1 MSLPGRISIEGGLP
15 PIPEAQTRAG
25 SCTAHAVVA
34 LLEYMTDCRTRLSVA
49 FLFAAMR
56 IKVREWLDR
65 NLEAIARGKRGDAD
79 FEHVFSANLAG
90 LRCVLDG
97 NAPDSKASRRFTE
110 MFRKRVQETFAV
122 DRGCPIRFASDA
134 LQEYGICRHAFWP
147 EGDVGAAVSFA
158 GDEST
163 LPDAACAD
171 ARRRRFANG
180 LDFLPEPGNVEA
192 IKAVLA
198 GANDNRK
205 MPVVLALGPDGE
217 HDAHAV
223 LAVGYQD
230 DAAQPGGG
238 FFLVRDGS
246 GSRRPARLPY
256 AETSE
261 RCTEAA
267 TILQSRADYY
277 GDGYGGFV
285 TRRRVRRTAF
295 AAAVVALAA
304 VGLAG
309 WLAWRNSPAVVDA
322 PFAWLASPGL
332 DVERLVIVG
341 DATYG
346 SCLNED
352 DCILRQFFKK
362 DQQPRV
368 SASMS
373 YNGVAVATS
382 GRPDILML
390 FARSSAQ
397 PYSASDKAAIADY
410 LSSGGTVLV
419 FVCDCNR
426 PTMADLLAPYGV
438 KIQGVAGKPPIRAVA
453 PKVRDGQ
460 RDGYSYFRI
469 VEMTGDWHALI
480 VTDDG
485 TDSPVM
491 AFRRV
496 GNGKLFCAAQQ
507 LFGTIGGKRSRNS
520 DWWGDLL
527 FACAADSCCA
537 QADKLR

>member
-1 MSLPGRISIEGGLP
+1 MSLPGRISLEGGLP
-15 PIPEAQTRAG
+15 PIPEVQARAG

-65 NLEAIARGKRGDAD
+65 NLEAIVCGEKGDAD

-90 LRCVLDG
+90 LRCVLDE

-110 MFRKRVQETFAV
+110 MFRERAQETFSIG
-122 DRGCPIRFASDA
+122 RGCPIRFASDA
-134 LQEYGICRHAFWP
+134 LREYGICRHAFWP

-158 GDEST
+158 GGEPT
-163 LPDAACAD
+163 LPDAARAD

-180 LDFLPEPGNVEA
+180 LDFLPEPGNVESV
-192 IKAVLA
+192 KAVLA
-198 GANDNRK
+198 GANDNRR
-205 MPVVLALGPDGE
+205 MPVVLALDSDGE

-223 LAVGYQD
+223 LAVGYRD
-230 DAAQPGGG
+230 DASQPGGG

-246 GSRRPARLPY
+246 GSKHPARLPY
-256 AETSE
+256 AAVAE

-267 TILQSRADYY
+267 TIMQSKADYY

-285 TRRRVRRTAF
+285 TQRRVRRAIC
-295 AAAVVALAA
+295 AAAVAALAA
-304 VGLAG
+304 IGVSG

-322 PFAWLASPGL
+322 PFAWLASPRL
-332 DVERLVIVG
+332 DVERLTVVG

-346 SCLNED
+346 SCLKED
-352 DCILRQFFKK
+352 SCILHQFFRK
-362 DQQPRV
+362 DQQSRV

-373 YNGVAVATS
+373 SNGVAVAAS
-382 GRPDILML
+382 GCPDILML
-390 FARSSAQ
+390 FARSSSQ

-426 PTMADLLAPYGV
+426 PMMADLLAPYGV
-438 KIQGVAGKPPIRAVA
+438 KIQGLAGKPPIRAVA
-453 PKVRDGQ
+453 PRVRDGQ
-460 RDGYSYFRI
+460 LDGYSYFRV
-469 VEMTGDWHALI
+469 VEMTVDWHALI

-507 LFGTIGGKRSRNS
+507 LFGAIGDRRSRNS

-527 FACAADSCCA
+527 FACAADSCCV
-537 QADKLR
+537 QADKSP

>member
-1 MSLPGRISIEGGLP
+1 MSLPGRISLEGGLP
-15 PIPEAQTRAG
+15 PIPEVQAWAG

-65 NLEAIARGKRGDAD
+65 NLEAIVRGERGDAD

-90 LRCVLDG
+90 LRCVLDE

-110 MFRKRVQETFAV
+110 MFRARAQETFAPS
-122 DRGCPIRFASDA
+122 RGCPIRFASDA
-134 LQEYGICRHAFWP
+134 LREYGICRHAFWP

-158 GDEST
+158 GGEPT
-163 LPDAACAD
+163 LPDAARAD

-180 LDFLPEPGNVEA
+180 LDFLPEPGNVESV
-192 IKAVLA
+192 KAVLA
-198 GANDNRK
+198 GTNDNRR
-205 MPVVLALGPDGE
+205 MPVVLALDSDGE

-223 LAVGYQD
+223 LAVGYRD
-230 DAAQPGGG
+230 DASQSGGG

-246 GSRRPARLPY
+246 GSKHPARLPY
-256 AETSE
+256 AAVAE

-267 TILQSRADYY
+267 TIMQSKADYY

-285 TRRRVRRTAF
+285 TQRRVRRAIC
-295 AAAVVALAA
+295 AAAVAALAA
-304 VGLAG
+304 IGVSG

-322 PFAWLASPGL
+322 PFAWLASPSL
-332 DVERLVIVG
+332 DVERLTVAG

-346 SCLNED
+346 SCLKND
-352 DCILRQFFKK
+352 CCILHQFFSR
-362 DQQPRV
+362 DMQSRV
-368 SASMS
+368 NATMS
-373 YNGVAVATS
+373 SNGVSVATS
-382 GRPDILML
+382 SRPDILML

-397 PYSASDKAAIADY
+397 AYSPVDKEAIANY
-410 LSSGGTVLV
+410 LSSGGTVFV

-426 PTMADLLAPYGV
+426 PMMADLLAPYGV
-438 KIQGVAGKPPIRAVA
+438 KIQGLAGKPPIRAVA

-460 RDGYSYFRI
+460 LDGFSWFR
-469 VEMTGDWHALI
+469 VTEMTDDWHALI

-485 TDSPVM
+485 ADSPVM

-507 LFGTIGGKRSRNS
+507 LFGAIGSRRYKNS

-527 FACAADSCCA
+527 FACAADSCCV
-537 QADKLR
+537 QADKSP